1 MGIFYISDEMDAL
14 LEAGQVAAELRGA
27 DRLAIYEE
35 AQELWV
41 QDAPTIPL
49 SQGSL
54 LVVAQPG
61 VSGIVLDPNMLFH
74 YFLLSK

>member
-1 MGIFYISDEMDAL
+1 LWTS
-14 LEAGQVAAELRGA
+14 EL
-27 DRLAIYEE
+27 
-35 AQELWV
+35 
-41 QDAPTIPL
+41 PTIPL

-61 VSGIVLDPNMLFH
+61 VEGVVLDPNMLFH